1 MNPGS
6 RKFRI
11 GMPSPAMIV
20 AMIALAISLGG
31 TSYAATKLAKNSVGE
46 KQIKKNAVTT
56 TKIKAN
62 SITSAKVKDRSL
74 TARDFKA
81 NSLPQGPRGAQGATG
96 PTGPSTGPAGGDLT
110 GTYPNPALAT
120 FPTARA
126 RSTATQTIPNATATK
141 LALGTE
147 NIDTA
152 DIYAPGAEE
161 IVVNKR
167 GTYLITGQVGWADN
181 PTGARQLRIMAGG
194 APGPPE
200 KTASLV
206 ALDQVPSG
214 NSGTVRHTAT
224 AVVRLAPGENIYL
237 MGYQTSGGDLDTQV
251 NAGLVGGA
259 WLSAVWVG
267 P

>member
-1 MNPGS
+1 MNP
-6 RKFRI
+6 RRKKFRFS
-11 GMPSPAMIV
+11 MPSPAMVV
-20 AMIALAISLGG
+20 AMIALIVALGG

-62 SITSAKVKDRSL
+62 AITSAKVKDRSL
-74 TARDFKA
+74 VARDFQVD
-81 NSLPQGPRGAQGATG
+81 SLPKGPKGATG
-96 PTGPSTGPAGGDLT
+96 PTGPSTGPAGGDLS
-110 GTYPNPALAT
+110 GTYPNPSLAT

-126 RSTATQTIPNATATK
+126 RATATQVIPNDTPTR

-152 DIYAPGAEE
+152 DIYAPGADE
-161 IVVNKR
+161 IVVKKR
-167 GTYLITGQVGWADN
+167 GTYLITGQVGWTDS

-194 APGPPE
+194 APGPPVVN
-200 KTASLV
+200 ASLV
-206 ALDQVPSG
+206 AIDQVPSG

-224 AVVRLAPGENIYL
+224 AVARLAPGENIYL
-237 MGYQTSGGDLDTQV
+237 MGYQTSGGDLSTQV
-251 NAGLVGGA
+251 NPGLVGGA
-259 WLSAVWVG
+259 WLSAIWVG